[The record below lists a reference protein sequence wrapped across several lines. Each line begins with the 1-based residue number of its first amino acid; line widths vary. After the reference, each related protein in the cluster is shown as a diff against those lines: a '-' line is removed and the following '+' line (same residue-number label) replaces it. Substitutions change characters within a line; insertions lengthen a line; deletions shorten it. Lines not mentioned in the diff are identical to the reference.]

1 MLGPDPN
8 LMPPMPDLN
17 EVKLP
22 AKPAAP
28 PGSAAPAA
36 KLPGTLPPGAAPEA
50 GSAKSAASSS
60 PSQAGLPIE
69 PAPAAPVTVDP
80 PGDPAVLPP
89 AGAGAAKPPD
99 QPADAGKSTDASKPA
114 TAGSLA
120 ASVPLELAP
129 ATLSVI
135 TTAVAAP
142 PVAPAPAPTQSDP
155 QVLRTSAESPTHD
168 STERRRLTIEPG
180 VPVARVG
187 DEIITYHDL
196 VHAVRENLSNHP
208 RPPGFDTAGRLERH
222 NYLSMAYTET
232 LENLIDR
239 CLLVQEAKRNIK
251 DKKMLDQVYE
261 KSDEMW
267 HVNEILPLERKYN
280 VDSELQLKEK
290 LAAES
295 RSLDAMKESF
305 RQTFLAKIY
314 LDQKLRD
321 RVNVELP
328 DLLKYYNE
336 HLNTHEFA
344 RPAQI
349 RWRELVV
356 EVAKY
361 DSPAAARRKADG
373 LLDAVKKGE
382 DLATLAR
389 AQSDGVASSRNQGGL
404 METSPGGYAIAA
416 VNSALLSLPIGQVSS
431 VIEGPQSL
439 HIVRVEGR
447 RPAGQASFEE
457 VQDKIKPIVQN
468 QKARAESS
476 AFINKLRQKTLIT
489 VFNMKKSATATN

>member
-1 MLGPDPN
+1 
-8 LMPPMPDLN
+8 
-17 EVKLP
+17 
-22 AKPAAP
+22 
-28 PGSAAPAA
+28 
-36 KLPGTLPPGAAPEA
+36 
-50 GSAKSAASSS
+50 
-60 PSQAGLPIE
+60 
-69 PAPAAPVTVDP
+69 
-80 PGDPAVLPP
+80 
-89 AGAGAAKPPD
+89 
-99 QPADAGKSTDASKPA
+99 
-114 TAGSLA
+114 
-120 ASVPLELAP
+120 
-129 ATLSVI
+129 
-135 TTAVAAP
+135 
-142 PVAPAPAPTQSDP
+142 
-155 QVLRTSAESPTHD
+155 
-168 STERRRLTIEPG
+168 
-180 VPVARVG
+180 
-187 DEIITYHDL
+187 
-196 VHAVRENLSNHP
+196 
-208 RPPGFDTAGRLERH
+208 
-222 NYLSMAYTET
+222 MAYTET

-328 DLLKYYNE
+328 DLLRYYNE
-336 HLNTHEFA
+336 HLNTHEFD

-416 VNSALLSLPIGQVSS
+416 VNSALLSLPMG
-431 VIEGPQSL
+431 
-439 HIVRVEGR
+439 
-447 RPAGQASFEE
+447 
-457 VQDKIKPIVQN
+457 K
-468 QKARAESS
+468 
-476 AFINKLRQKTLIT
+476 
-489 VFNMKKSATATN
+489 

>member
-1 MLGPDPN
+1 M
-8 LMPPMPDLN
+8 
-17 EVKLP
+17 
-22 AKPAAP
+22 
-28 PGSAAPAA
+28 
-36 KLPGTLPPGAAPEA
+36 
-50 GSAKSAASSS
+50 
-60 PSQAGLPIE
+60 
-69 PAPAAPVTVDP
+69 TVDP

-89 AGAGAAKPPD
+89 AGAETAKPPD

-142 PVAPAPAPTQSDP
+142 PVAPVPAPTHSDP

-267 HVNEILPLERKYN
+267 HVNEILPL
-280 VDSELQLKEK
+280 
-290 LAAES
+290 
-295 RSLDAMKESF
+295 DA
-305 RQTFLAKIY
+305 
-314 LDQKLRD
+314 
-321 RVNVELP
+321 
-328 DLLKYYNE
+328 
-336 HLNTHEFA
+336 NTTWIA
-344 RPAQI
+344 
-349 RWRELVV
+349 
-356 EVAKY
+356 
-361 DSPAAARRKADG
+361 SC
-373 LLDAVKKGE
+373 
-382 DLATLAR
+382 
-389 AQSDGVASSRNQGGL
+389 SSRKSSRQR
-404 METSPGGYAIAA
+404 A
-416 VNSALLSLPIGQVSS
+416 VRSMQ
-431 VIEGPQSL
+431 
-439 HIVRVEGR
+439 
-447 RPAGQASFEE
+447 
-457 VQDKIKPIVQN
+457 
-468 QKARAESS
+468 
-476 AFINKLRQKTLIT
+476 
-489 VFNMKKSATATN
+489 